1 MNLLRDTVNSPFW
14 LHLED
19 DWQFF
24 WRGPYVTRALE
35 ILGDD
40 PSLAQVA
47 FNRNYGE
54 TLECRRIVGGEL
66 RCTGTGLR
74 YRRHEHVERETPAWE
89 RHLAALPAG
98 ARTVAYWPH
107 FTLRSS
113 LMRTPAVKS
122 VESFQAGTGHFELE
136 FAERY
141 AAAGLRTAFF
151 DSITCLHTGRLTSE
165 GPGEGRVSA
174 YELIGNGGH
183 PARPAQIEAPSVI
196 DESLVVR
203 VINLDRRP
211 DRWTS
216 FSAAVRAAAGAGFA
230 ARCQRFAGVDGKQ
243 LSETSE
249 IRHLFRGND
258 FALRRG
264 MVGCALSHISMWR
277 SLAARGEHAL
287 ELILEDDTRPVQGF
301 DRKLAAILHEL
312 RNGGNDFDLALLG
325 HHSTEPQPAT
335 DSAGSTELRPM
346 RWEGYIGGSFA
357 YVLSGG
363 GAQKLVEL
371 VERDGVQNGIDW
383 FVMFKQAELRVL
395 ECDPPLVTAPLALA
409 RNDIDSDIQHDFV
422 SVAPAPAR
430 TSTPQCI
437 RVRMLANWCSS
448 RELCELFNRMTT
460 EEQYEWHF
468 RGLDGAERRL
478 RMTSSDDEP
487 PDYWVLIN
495 APPAGEDA
503 QFEPDRTVVFQMEP
517 LMWTEAMRE
526 RWGRWAAPSPLSFL
540 QVRDHRRYR
549 NSNDWWLGPSYAELR
564 DGPPPEKSATMAAC
578 ASTKYFDPGHV
589 RRIDFLRFLDCRD
602 IDIDI
607 YGDPGNGFRRW
618 RSAAPPHDKSRALL
632 PYRYYFDAENNPAP
646 NFYTEKIVD
655 CVLAE
660 TLCFYWGC
668 PNLDSFLDPRA
679 FVRLELE
686 DFEADL
692 ARIREAIA
700 SDEWSKRLPYIRA
713 EKRRI
718 LDEYQFFPTLARVLD
733 PGRRAG
739 RWHIS
744 EVDRALVDGLIG
756 GRRCGTFVE
765 ISDRAGAP
773 ECSETLDVE
782 RRLDWTGLCLE
793 ADPVRVRA
801 ARRVR
806 DCTIADDSGHEGF
819 ESVIARNGLSP
830 IAIDWLNLAVRDPAV
845 LIAQDGRL
853 DLERVRANMISM
865 PTAPT
870 AERRRAVARLERFG
884 YREAP
889 GSSSA
894 SAPIAMVRD
903 GRADIFGFY
912 HLCTI
917 NNWRE
922 VLEEQ
927 LERWADS
934 GLAAATRRIFASVV
948 GPRAHEGGSAL
959 AAACGQRLEV
969 IYMSEDRSAGERPVL
984 EYARGFCEHEE
995 PLAKA
1000 CWYMHAKGVS
1010 EPQCRNP
1017 AVADWRRLME
1027 HFVVER
1033 WQDCVDGL
1041 ENHDACGV
1049 NWHQVPAP
1057 HFSGNFWW
1065 AKPRYLASLPLHIGP
1080 AHFDPERWI
1089 GSNQPHVLCLHES
1102 GVDHYLEPYPLAQ
1115 YLGRPRESSE

>member
-1 MNLLRDTVNSPFW
+1 
-14 LHLED
+14 
-19 DWQFF
+19 
-24 WRGPYVTRALE
+24 
-35 ILGDD
+35 
-40 PSLAQVA
+40 
-47 FNRNYGE
+47 
-54 TLECRRIVGGEL
+54 
-66 RCTGTGLR
+66 
-74 YRRHEHVERETPAWE
+74 
-89 RHLAALPAG
+89 
-98 ARTVAYWPH
+98 
-107 FTLRSS
+107 
-113 LMRTPAVKS
+113 MRTPAVKS

-174 YELIGNGGH
+174 YELSATGGH
-183 PARPAQIEAPSVI
+183 PARRAQIEAPSVI

-258 FALRRG
+258 FASSWHGRLCPQPHLDVAIAGRPRRARARADPG
-264 MVGCALSHISMWR
+264 GR
-277 SLAARGEHAL
+277 YAASPG
-287 ELILEDDTRPVQGF
+287 IRP
-301 DRKLAAILHEL
+301 KLAAILHEL

-478 RMTSSDDEP
+478 RMMSSDDEP

-517 LMWTEAMRE
+517 LMWTAAMRE

-564 DGPPPEKSATMAAC
+564 T
-578 ASTKYFDPGHV
+578 DP
-589 RRIDFLRFLDCRD
+589 RRRRAQ
-602 IDIDI
+602 
-607 YGDPGNGFRRW
+607 RW
-618 RSAAPPHDKSRALL
+618 RPARRLSTSIPGTCGGSTSCAFSTAGTSTSTSTATPATAFVAGAQRLRLTTRAARWSLTATTRRGQQP
-632 PYRYYFDAENNPAP
+632 DARTSTPRRSSNACSPS
-646 NFYTEKIVD
+646 T
-655 CVLAE
+655 
-660 TLCFYWGC
+660 CFYWSC

-692 ARIREAIA
+692 ARIRRSDRQRRVEQAASLHPRREAA
-700 SDEWSKRLPYIRA
+700 HTRRVPVLPNA
-713 EKRRI
+713 G
-718 LDEYQFFPTLARVLD
+718 ARPR

-884 YREAP
+884 TRGARLLVCFSRRSRWS
-889 GSSSA
+889 GTA
-894 SAPIAMVRD
+894 SRHLRLLSPVHD
-903 GRADIFGFY
+903 QQFGRGAG
-912 HLCTI
+912 
-917 NNWRE
+917 
-922 VLEEQ
+922 
-927 LERWADS
+927 
-934 GLAAATRRIFASVV
+934 GAA
-948 GPRAHEGGSAL
+948 
-959 AAACGQRLEV
+959 
-969 IYMSEDRSAGERPVL
+969 
-984 EYARGFCEHEE
+984 
-995 PLAKA
+995 
-1000 CWYMHAKGVS
+1000 
-1010 EPQCRNP
+1010 
-1017 AVADWRRLME
+1017 
-1027 HFVVER
+1027 
-1033 WQDCVDGL
+1033 
-1041 ENHDACGV
+1041 
-1049 NWHQVPAP
+1049 
-1057 HFSGNFWW
+1057 
-1065 AKPRYLASLPLHIGP
+1065 
-1080 AHFDPERWI
+1080 
-1089 GSNQPHVLCLHES
+1089 
-1102 GVDHYLEPYPLAQ
+1102 
-1115 YLGRPRESSE
+1115 